1 MVRPESTEATII
13 VDDRNW
19 EAFPPRRSLP
29 LKVLALG
36 LWIYTVALGII
47 LIAASD
53 LVCGSVVVA
62 STIVVVWAIMLT
74 ILILGQTREA
84 KRDEE
89 RREREKDW

>member
-1 MVRPESTEATII
+1 MVRPDSTEATII

-19 EAFPPRRSLP
+19 EVFPPQRSLP

-36 LWIYTVALGII
+36 LWIYTVALGIT
-47 LIAASD
+47 LIVASD
-53 LVCGSVVVA
+53 LVCGSVIVA
-62 STIVVVWAIMLT
+62 TTIVVVWAIMLT

>member
-13 VDDRNW
+13 DDDRNW
-19 EAFPPRRSLP
+19 EVFPPQRSLP

-36 LWIYTVALGII
+36 LWIYTVALGIT
-47 LIAASD
+47 LIVASD
-53 LVCGSVVVA
+53 LVCGSVIVA
-62 STIVVVWAIMLT
+62 TTIVVVWAIMLT

>member
-1 MVRPESTEATII
+1 MVRPESTEATNID
-13 VDDRNW
+13 DDRNW
-19 EAFPPRRSLP
+19 KAFPPQRSLP

-36 LWIYTVALGII
+36 LWIYTVALGIV

-84 KRDEE
+84 KTNEE
-89 RREREKDW
+89 RRQREKGW